1 MMSEL
6 WLTVS
11 KAIEH
16 LGLDWFALLIGKSAF
31 EDAPL
36 PYPATLSEVRK
47 KFGDLRDKEK
57 LDDAI
62 EYCGSLLKR
71 EEDRSD
77 KIESKAFT
85 LIGITGIATGFITGF
100 AGLLLDRGKITST
113 WVLKPAAVL
122 YILVVISLMWTIYL
136 AVKVVIVGDY
146 RFTYPSAND
155 IFDLSNATLN
165 HVKRERAASLFY
177 SFAQNVQVVNRKAT
191 YLGGAQLWFRNSIVL
206 LLVLT
211 LLLAVCAPLMPT
223 SVSGVPTPPMG
234 SSPTVQPTRAPTD
247 TPQATPMPTGTP
259 TRTPTSTPTCTPTA
273 TPTAIV
279 QSSPTVTATLS
290 P

>member
-1 MMSEL
+1 MSEQR
-6 WLTVS
+6 LTVH
-11 KAIEH
+11 KIIER
-16 LGLDWFALLIGKSAF
+16 LGLDWFILLIGKPAF

-36 PYPATLSEVRK
+36 PYPTTFSEIREK
-47 KFGDLRDKEK
+47 LGDLRDKEK

-62 EYCGSLLKR
+62 EYCSSLLKR

-77 KIESKAFT
+77 KVESKAFT

-100 AGLLLDRGKITST
+100 AGLLLDRDKITST
-113 WVLKPAAVL
+113 SVLIPAAAL

-223 SVSGVPTPPMG
+223 SVPGVPTPPIG
-234 SSPTVQPTRAPTD
+234 SGSTVQPTRAPTD

-259 TRTPTSTPTCTPTA
+259 TRTPTSTPTCTLTA